1 MQHRRLFD
9 LARHLSDS
17 RPHVLR
23 NRTTMPKDLRSF
35 IGQLEKDSPN
45 DIARVTKPISP
56 IYEIS
61 ALLTHLESQKKFPL
75 LYCENVTGHN
85 APVLINAQVS
95 RRFMALALECEIRD
109 LARTYSERQSQHLPP
124 TEIDNAPVHELIQTG
139 DAIDL
144 TQIPML
150 THYDVNIAPYI
161 TAGIVAAV
169 DPETGVRNTSYNRL
183 MMAGKRELR
192 IFMAIG
198 RHLWTLHNKLERRNK
213 PLPIAVVIGVHP
225 LVSLGAQAFTA
236 STEDEY
242 AVIGGMMS
250 EPLRV
255 VKAKTVPILVPA
267 DAEMIIEGNILPNLR
282 RVEGPFG
289 EFTGHAVP
297 SDDRPV
303 IDVTA
308 ITHRRNYIFQ
318 DIHAGYTEH
327 KMMGALPREAA
338 LLKAVRQTV
347 PTVKDVCMP
356 VSGTCR
362 FHAYISIAKRAPGQA
377 KNAICAALAAD
388 MLLKHVVIVDEDIDV
403 FDEERVLWA
412 VANRFQADRGLV
424 VIANAQGSE
433 LDPSAGPGGM
443 NAKMGLDATK
453 PMSGFPPELRVPDV
467 VMKKIRLEDFFP

>member
-1 MQHRRLFD
+1 
-9 LARHLSDS
+9 
-17 RPHVLR
+17 
-23 NRTTMPKDLRSF
+23 MPKDLRSF
-35 IGQLEKDSPN
+35 IAQLHKESPN

-56 IYEIS
+56 RYEIS
-61 ALLTHLESQKKFPL
+61 ALLTHLENQKRFPL
-75 LYCENVTGHN
+75 LYCENVAGYS
-85 APVLINAQVS
+85 APVVINAQVS
-95 RRFMALALECEIRD
+95 RRLMALALECKVSN
-109 LARTYSERQSQHLPP
+109 LARKYGERRSRIIPP
-124 TEIDNAPVHELIQTG
+124 MEIENAPVHEVVRTG
-139 DAIDL
+139 DDIDL
-144 TQIPML
+144 SQIPLL
-150 THYDVNIAPYI
+150 THYNVNAAPYI
-161 TAGIVAAV
+161 TAGIVAAA
-169 DPETGVRNTSYNRL
+169 DPDSGVRNTSYNRL

-198 RHLWTLHNKLERRNK
+198 RHLWTLHNKLERRNE
-213 PLPIAVVIGVHP
+213 PLPVAIIIGVHP
-225 LVSLGAQAFTA
+225 LFSLGAQAFTA

-242 AVIGGMMS
+242 AVIGGMMG

-255 VKAKTVPILVPA
+255 VRAKSVPLVVPA
-267 DAEMIIEGNILPNLR
+267 DAEMIIEGKILPNVR

-297 SDDRPV
+297 SDERPV
-303 IDVTA
+303 IEVTA
-308 ITHRRNYIFQ
+308 ITHRHSYIFQ

-377 KNAICAALAAD
+377 KNAICAAFAAD

-424 VIANAQGSE
+424 VISNAQGSE
-433 LDPSAGPGGM
+433 LDPSAGPGGI

-453 PMSGFPPELRVPDV
+453 PMSGFPPELRVPDE
-467 VMKKIRLEDFFP
+467 VMKKIRLEDFLP